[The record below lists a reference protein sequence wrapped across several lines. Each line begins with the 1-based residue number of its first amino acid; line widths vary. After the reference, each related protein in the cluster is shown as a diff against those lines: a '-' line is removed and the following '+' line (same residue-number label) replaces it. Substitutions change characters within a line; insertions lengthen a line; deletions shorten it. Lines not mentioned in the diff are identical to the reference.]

1 MADFDEK
8 KMKIKVIVTRE
19 GEDVGVIKLP
29 GFEDYAHTPR
39 PRKTG
44 KFCLNE

>member
-1 MADFDEK
+1 MFMADFDEK
-8 KMKIKVIVTRE
+8 KMKIKVIVTRD

-29 GFEDYAHTPR
+29 GFEDYTHTPR

-44 KFCLNE
+44 NS